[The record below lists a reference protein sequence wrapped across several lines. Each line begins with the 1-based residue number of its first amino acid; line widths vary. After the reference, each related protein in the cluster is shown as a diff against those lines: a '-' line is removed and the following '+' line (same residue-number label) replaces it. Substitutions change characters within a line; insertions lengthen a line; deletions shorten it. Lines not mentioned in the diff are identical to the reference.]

1 MVFKSFMDINA
12 WKESRNLVR
21 EIYLMCNQGDCKNDF
36 GFRSQIQRASV
47 SIMSNI
53 AEGFGADT
61 DKGFATFLS
70 YAFRSA
76 LEVESQLYVAMDI
89 GYANKDK
96 SEQLICQVKSIQRM
110 LSGLIAYLK
119 SSGTQK

>member
-12 WKESRNLVR
+12 WKESRVLVK
-21 EIYLMCNQGDCKNDF
+21 EIYLMCNQGECKNDF

-53 AEGFGADT
+53 AEGFGAGS
-61 DKGFATFLS
+61 DKGFCAFLS

-89 GYANKDK
+89 GYTDSAKG
-96 SEQLICQVKSIQRM
+96 EELINLSKSIQRM
-110 LSGLIAYLK
+110 ISGLMNYLK
-119 SSGTQK
+119 PNCPGH

>member
-1 MVFKSFMDINA
+1 MVFMSFMDINA
-12 WKESRNLVR
+12 WKESRSLVR

-36 GFRSQIQRASV
+36 GFRSQIQRAAV

-61 DKGFATFLS
+61 DKGFAAFLS

-76 LEVESQLYVAMDI
+76 LEVESQLYVAIDI
-89 GYANKDK
+89 GYINQDK
-96 SEQLICQVKSIQRM
+96 GDKLICQVKSIQKM
-110 LSGLIAYLK
+110 LRGLIAYLK
-119 SSGTQK
+119 SSDTQK